1 MDSEVPITDLS
12 KEHHEKEK
20 LGSGPY
26 AAVESVLCS
35 ESLGI
40 VICFEWFMRIER
52 VFPKNLGAVCQR
64 DEGLTR
70 SPQPKRP
77 EYAPDSLRVSRHL
90 LRKSSTDEIARFSVL
105 IRRTTL

>member
-26 AAVESVLCS
+26 AAVERVLCS

-52 VFPKNLGAVCQR
+52 VFPKEFWGSLSERRRVNA
-64 DEGLTR
+64 
-70 SPQPKRP
+70 QP
-77 EYAPDSLRVSRHL
+77 A
-90 LRKSSTDEIARFSVL
+90 T
-105 IRRTTL
+105 